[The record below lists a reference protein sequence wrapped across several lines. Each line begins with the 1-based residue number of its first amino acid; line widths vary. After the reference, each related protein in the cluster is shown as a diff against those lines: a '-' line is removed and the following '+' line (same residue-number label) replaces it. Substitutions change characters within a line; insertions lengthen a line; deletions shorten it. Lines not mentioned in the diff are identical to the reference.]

1 MDGRSYWPRGRVL
14 GGTGSINGLIHMRG
28 SQEDYA
34 PWHLEDGDGWDW
46 PTIKSYFKKSEKVV
60 DPTILN
66 NPELVKDHG
75 TDGEFIIDKLN
86 FTHPGISE
94 KLTKAYNELGLKY
107 LEDLNGPTQMG
118 VGKLRGGNSKG
129 RRVSTATS
137 FLNPIKDRKN
147 LRVLK
152 NAFVSKIEFEGKTA
166 KSVRVFLRY
175 GDVETYFATK
185 EIIVSAGTVNTPIL
199 LMSSGVGPKEHLKEK
214 KIEVVANLP
223 VGENLQDHVR
233 IPIPVTIDTGA
244 EPRDEKFW
252 LKAAVEYMID
262 QSGPHATNYDQPNIN
277 AFLSVPDGKTLP
289 DVQIDHNYFLRN
301 TSYVNSMCKNSLFFN
316 DSICKQFVDF
326 NSQNEL
332 LILFVSLCRPFSRG
346 NILLRGLNAMEH
358 PKINSKYFSD
368 KRDMQTFIK
377 SLKRV
382 VNIVNTPTFVGMKAE
397 VKRIQF
403 QDCDALEFLSD
414 GYWECMARTVT
425 FNVYHPVGTAKMGK
439 KDDPTSVVDSKLKV
453 YGVKGL
459 RVVDASVMPTIPSVN
474 TNAAVIMIAERAA
487 DFIKVE
493 YLNKDNI
500 KDEL

>member
-233 IPIPVTIDTGA
+233 IPIPVTIDTSA

-301 TSYVNSMCKNSLFFN
+301 TSYVNSISNNS
-316 DSICKQFVDF
+316 
-326 NSQNEL
+326 
-332 LILFVSLCRPFSRG
+332 R
-346 NILLRGLNAMEH
+346 
-358 PKINSKYFSD
+358 
-368 KRDMQTFIK
+368 
-377 SLKRV
+377 
-382 VNIVNTPTFVGMKAE
+382 
-397 VKRIQF
+397 
-403 QDCDALEFLSD
+403 
-414 GYWECMARTVT
+414 
-425 FNVYHPVGTAKMGK
+425 
-439 KDDPTSVVDSKLKV
+439 
-453 YGVKGL
+453 
-459 RVVDASVMPTIPSVN
+459 
-474 TNAAVIMIAERAA
+474 
-487 DFIKVE
+487 
-493 YLNKDNI
+493 
-500 KDEL
+500 